1 MQPRLT
7 IQHPKGPITLSV
19 THPLGLVPDFD
30 ARREDYCVVFITP
43 TRAKAIY
50 DAMAVG
56 PSPKMD
62 YIVDN
67 HFGVHVYE
75 VPLAARASADYPFE
89 IRNDAH
95 VLGALVAAGVESVP
109 VVVHVDDAGNI
120 RG

>member
-19 THPLGLVPDFD
+19 THPMGLVHDVD
-30 ARREDYCVVFITP
+30 AKREDYCVVFITP
-43 TRAKAIY
+43 ARARSLY
-50 DAMAVG
+50 EAMEVG
-56 PSPKMD
+56 PSPKMH

-75 VPLAARASADYPFE
+75 VPLAARASADYSFE

-95 VLGALVAAGVESVP
+95 VLAALVAAGVESVP
-109 VVVHVDDAGNI
+109 VVVHVEDAVNI